1 MTAVLMPSAVYTLYL
16 CINWAANCRALRF
29 ALQEEPVS
37 ANTRCQKEGVTWIH
51 LCRGKGTDFTSIGV
65 LQITVTPEQ
74 LSVHNKKG
82 RLLDSRAR

>member
-1 MTAVLMPSAVYTLYL
+1 MHQLGSKLQSTSLCPARRTSVSKRKMPKGS
-16 CINWAANCRALRF
+16 
-29 ALQEEPVS
+29 Q
-37 ANTRCQKEGVTWIH
+37 
-51 LCRGKGTDFTSIGV
+51 GKGTDFTSIGV